1 MYEDDT
7 IRLFGVANI
16 LKNKK
21 DKSNNWENDDFPDI
35 KSQELTGK
43 YDHNFDAPGSDFQRA
58 HHYNF
63 NNADQPENTKTD
75 NNYDTDKYTRFLN
88 YTPSRYIQLEED
100 EYKPI
105 GKYNEKADEYYID
118 NLQGKTLDDMV
129 IGKMKENAGA
139 NDLPRDAARRQFVD
153 DMLYVEED
161 RGGGEMVTKL
171 FEGKPKTKGEVRQLG
186 IMQQHEQNLENERL
200 KRKEKISIERP
211 HFKKLGE
218 NIAKQSNQ
226 RRKEF
231 YDNVVAEAH
240 YNEKQDEKIPKKKA
254 EGLEA
259 LFKNAVKKRS
269 EKDVFGLLDT
279 KRDAKQLQ
287 EGMDKLQSNVTNQ
300 KMQRAKAND
309 EQDKIDAFNLHKNK
323 KQLSQGLQAFSN
335 NAKRVKFQ
343 KAPENKKTIELAQ
356 KNKKINHLQQT
367 YNSPSQKPLKP
378 PEITYKRGGRAKTV
392 VEVLPAPQPSQKKLV
407 SPAKSEKTDVAS
419 YMGSSKSDLDDI
431 KVKKGH
437 HPSTQAAL
445 ENHQQ
450 QKLESGLPKY
460 ALSLEVVKQ
469 NYDDA
474 NPKEF
479 ISEVVKREVNSR
491 TGKTFFPIRENI
503 TVEQATSKLNDE
515 IKRRTFTKGTTLTAD
530 ALSQHNIG
538 VGSPL
543 LNKTSRGASKEL
555 TFVNF

>member
-21 DKSNNWENDDFPDI
+21 DKNDNWERDDMPDI
-35 KSQELTGK
+35 KHQELTGK

-58 HHYNF
+58 HQYNF
-63 NNADQPENTKTD
+63 NNIEQPENTKTD
-75 NNYDTDKYTRFLN
+75 VNYDKDKYTRFLN
-88 YTPSRYIQLEED
+88 YTPSKYIQLEED

-161 RGGGEMVTKL
+161 IGGGEMVTKL
-171 FEGKPKTKGEVRQLG
+171 FNGKPKTKGEIRQLG
-186 IMQQHEQNLENERL
+186 IMQEHEQNLENERL
-200 KRKEKISIERP
+200 KRKEKTKISIERP
-211 HFKKLGE
+211 LFKKLGE
-218 NIAKQSNQ
+218 NIAKQGNQ

-231 YDNVVAEAH
+231 YDNVVADAH
-240 YNEKQDEKIPKKKA
+240 YDEKQEEKAPYKKA
-254 EGLEA
+254 EGFEA
-259 LFKNAVKKRS
+259 LFKNAARKRS
-269 EKDVFGLLDT
+269 QKDVFGLLDT
-279 KRDAKQLQ
+279 QQEKKQLQ
-287 EGMDKLQSNVTNQ
+287 EGMDKLQSNVRNQ
-300 KMQRAKAND
+300 KVQRAKAHD
-309 EQDKIDAFNLHKNK
+309 EKEKIDAFNLNKNK
-323 KQLSQGLQAFSN
+323 KQLSQGLQALSN

-356 KNKKINHLQQT
+356 KNKKIQPLQFT
-367 YNSPSQKPLKP
+367 HNSPSQKPLKP
-378 PEITYKRGGRAKTV
+378 PEITYKRGGKAKAV
-392 VEVLPAPQPSQKKLV
+392 VEVLPAPQPS
-407 SPAKSEKTDVAS
+407 PTKSVKTDVAS
-419 YMGSSKSDLDDI
+419 YMGSSSKSDLDEI
-431 KVKKGH
+431 KVKKGY

-450 QKLESGLPKY
+450 QKLEAGLPKY
-460 ALSLEVVKQ
+460 AISLEVVNQ
-469 NYDDA
+469 NYDGA
-474 NPKEF
+474 KAGTL
-479 ISEVVKREVNSR
+479 ISDVVKKEVNSR
-491 TGKTFFPIRENI
+491 TGKTFFPIREKI
-503 TVEQATSKLNDE
+503 TVEQATKKLKDE
-515 IKRRTFTKGTTLTAD
+515 INRRTFTKGATLTAD
-530 ALSQHNIG
+530 ALSQHNQG

-555 TFVNF
+555 SFT